1 MGDNTRTPGT
11 SGAADSARHATTR
24 FAELGERVLKA
35 APVVILLLDA
45 DGAIQYVNPYFER
58 LTGYRLDEIQGKDW
72 FSRFLPG
79 EDQDRIRML
88 FRASFTGERVR
99 GNVNPIVTRAGE
111 VREID
116 WTDEL
121 LRDAAGTPMGLLAI
135 GHDVTERK
143 AVEDA
148 LRTSEQRLAE
158 AQRIASIGAWE
169 LDLRTGANWWSDE
182 QYRIH
187 GVRVGTPVTQQTFL
201 DLIHPDDRA
210 TFEQAFSA
218 TLVAGVNE
226 MEFRIVRADG
236 QVRDLYGRA
245 KTTCDAHGTPVTMA
259 GTNQD
264 ITERKRTEADA
275 RRASELL
282 HTVVSG
288 SPVVLFALD
297 RDGVITFSEGRAL
310 AKFGV
315 KPGELIGTR
324 ALDVYAQVP
333 GFADA
338 FRRALA
344 GQQTV
349 LTATVGTVELEAIYT
364 PSVDARGR
372 IDGVIGVGFD
382 VTKRRRAE
390 AKLQASVTAQERLV
404 EELRDANHRKSEF
417 IAVLSHEL
425 RNPLAA
431 IRNGLHVVQ
440 EVAAEDGQARR
451 ATEII
456 ERQVTQLAR
465 LVDDLLD
472 VSRITQN
479 KVRLQRTPLDVVQLV
494 STLVDDHQAAF
505 ASNGVRLEARLA
517 GMPLIVNGD
526 AARLTQVIGNLL
538 HNAVKFTPP
547 GGLTTV
553 SVAEDA
559 DGRVVLR
566 VADTGAGIDPTM
578 IDRLFQP
585 FAQADRTLARS
596 MGGLGLG
603 LALVKGL
610 VELHGG
616 EVSVRSAGEGTGAE
630 FVVHL
635 PLDRSP
641 SRTIE
646 SRARGTTP
654 PEVRRILIIEDNS
667 DAAEALGMILELD
680 GHQVEI
686 AHDGVAGLRT
696 ARELR
701 PDVVLCDL
709 GLPGMSGFDVAREL
723 KRDEALASTQLIAL
737 SGYAAPEDVA
747 RALSSGFDQHL
758 AKPIVLER
766 LRGVISGTREP
777 GDPGAAS

>member
-1 MGDNTRTPGT
+1 MGDKTTTQGT
-11 SGAADSARHATTR
+11 TGAARGARQAATHYT
-24 FAELGERVLKA
+24 ELGERVLEA
-35 APVVILLLDA
+35 APVMILLLDA
-45 DGAIQYVNPYFER
+45 DGAIQYANPYFER

-72 FSRFLPG
+72 FSTFLPG
-79 EDQDRIRML
+79 HDHDRIRSL
-88 FRASFTGERVR
+88 FQESFAGARVR
-99 GNVNPIVTRAGE
+99 GNVNAIVTRDGE
-111 VREID
+111 EREIE

-121 LRDAAGTPMGLLAI
+121 LRDAEGTPTGLLAI

-143 AVEDA
+143 AAQDA

-158 AQRIASIGAWE
+158 AHRIASIGAWE

-187 GVRVGTPVTQQTFL
+187 GVPVGRVVTQQTFL

-210 TFEQAFSA
+210 MFEQAFTA
-218 TLVAGVNE
+218 TLIAGE
-226 MEFRIVRADG
+226 HEREYRIVRADG
-236 QVRDLYGRA
+236 QVRDLFGRA
-245 KTTCDAHGTPVTMA
+245 RTTCDAHGTPITMA

-264 ITERKRTEADA
+264 ITDRKRTEAGA
-275 RRASELL
+275 RRTAELL
-282 HTVVSG
+282 HTVVAG
-288 SPVVLFALD
+288 APIVLFALD
-297 RDGVITFSEGRAL
+297 RDGVFTFSEGRAL
-310 AKFGV
+310 EKLGV
-315 KPGELIGTR
+315 KPGELVGTR
-324 ALDVYAQVP
+324 ALDIYEHVA

-344 GQQTV
+344 GDQTI
-349 LTATVGTVELEAIYT
+349 LTSSVGPIEFEAIYA
-364 PSVDARGR
+364 PSIDARGR

-382 VTKRRRAE
+382 VTERKRAE
-390 AKLQASVTAQERLV
+390 AKLCASVTAQQRLV
-404 EELRDANHRKSEF
+404 EELRDLNHRKNEF

-431 IRNGLHVVQ
+431 IRNGLHVV
-440 EVAAEDGQARR
+440 EHVAAADGPARR
-451 ATEII
+451 ATGII

-479 KVRLQRTPLDVVQLV
+479 KVQLQRTPLDVDQLV
-494 STLVDDHQAAF
+494 STLVEDHQAAF
-505 ASNGVRLEARLA
+505 ASHGVRLEAKLA
-517 GMPLIVNGD
+517 GRPLIVNGD

-538 HNAVKFTPP
+538 HNAVKFTPR

-553 SVAEDA
+553 SVAEAA
-559 DGRVVLR
+559 DGRAVLR
-566 VADTGAGIDPTM
+566 VADTGAGIDST
-578 IDRLFQP
+578 IIERLFQP
-585 FAQADRTLARS
+585 FAQADRTLDRT

-641 SRTIE
+641 PRTVA
-646 SRARGTTP
+646 SRARGLSP
-654 PEVRRILIIEDNS
+654 PGTRRILIIEDNS

-680 GHQVEI
+680 GHEVEI
-686 AHDGVAGLRT
+686 VHDGVAGLRT
-696 ARELR
+696 ARELQ
-701 PDVVLCDL
+701 PDIVLCDL
-709 GLPGMSGFDVAREL
+709 GLPGLSGYDVAREL
-723 KRDEALASTQLIAL
+723 KSDGALSSTRLVAL

-747 RALSSGFDQHL
+747 RALGSGFDQHL

-766 LRGVISGTREP
+766 LRVVISGT
-777 GDPGAAS
+777 